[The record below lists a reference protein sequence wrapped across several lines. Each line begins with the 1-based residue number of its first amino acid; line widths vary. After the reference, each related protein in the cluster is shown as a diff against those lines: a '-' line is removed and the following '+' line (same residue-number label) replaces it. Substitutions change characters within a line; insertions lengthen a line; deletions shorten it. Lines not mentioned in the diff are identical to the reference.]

1 MYAIQSKAGYYFDV
15 LELNSTL
22 ASKKINGRKG
32 IISRVT
38 KVDCT

>member
-1 MYAIQSKAGYYFDV
+1 MAGYYFDV

-22 ASKKINGRKG
+22 AIKKANGRKG

-38 KVDCT
+38 